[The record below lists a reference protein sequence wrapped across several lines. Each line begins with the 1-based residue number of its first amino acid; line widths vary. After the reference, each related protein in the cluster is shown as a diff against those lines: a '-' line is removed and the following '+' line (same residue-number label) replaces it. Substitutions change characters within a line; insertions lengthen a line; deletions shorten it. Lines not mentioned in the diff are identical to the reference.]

1 MYSALIRKSSGVAM
15 TVNSTARSSPNVS
28 YAHFRIERISLTA
41 AIPLLAM
48 RTWKKEAIRLERWGA
63 VHLITHLGDDGVT
76 ALALDKVGNLSR
88 SSLVQ
93 RVGTYTAEQEF
104 IRRME
109 GGTNQEDLPIK
120 CATLSWSYT
129 ILSPDGA

>member
-1 MYSALIRKSSGVAM
+1 
-15 TVNSTARSSPNVS
+15 
-28 YAHFRIERISLTA
+28 
-41 AIPLLAM
+41 M